1 MAKLRLHTEETLTIL
16 DNVTRSLGISLRAFK
31 KDTCTKYQT
40 NELPREA
47 AARQRRQTSAARKR
61 KGKKVEVVTE
71 QAITERS
78 QPSRRRKG
86 LNLNTY
92 KLHSLGDYVDAIRQ
106 YGTTDSYSTQLV
118 SRTSLCLEN
127 DWRFSRVNYHIVIPR
142 FPIRGLAKKITRG
155 RLPRLRGDER
165 GFAASGRKSQINQH
179 RCPRPMNTSRHV
191 LTIIM
196 RSESPR
202 IIRKTFCYFCSKTP
216 MILLLK

>member
-1 MAKLRLHTEETLTIL
+1 MHLQK
-16 DNVTRSLGISLRAFK
+16 GYMP
-31 KDTCTKYQT
+31 KYQT
-40 NELPREA
+40 NELPQEA
-47 AARQRRQTSAARKR
+47 AAQQRRQTSAARKR

-127 DWRFSRVNYHIVIPR
+127 D
-142 FPIRGLAKKITRG
+142 
-155 RLPRLRGDER
+155 
-165 GFAASGRKSQINQH
+165 
-179 RCPRPMNTSRHV
+179 
-191 LTIIM
+191 
-196 RSESPR
+196 
-202 IIRKTFCYFCSKTP
+202 
-216 MILLLK
+216 